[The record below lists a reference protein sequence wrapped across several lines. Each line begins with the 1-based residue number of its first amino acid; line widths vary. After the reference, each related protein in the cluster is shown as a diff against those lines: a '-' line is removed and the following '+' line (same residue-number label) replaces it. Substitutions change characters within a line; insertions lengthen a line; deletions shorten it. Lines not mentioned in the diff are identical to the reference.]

1 MSNQIPFFSLSL
13 PRFQEH
19 ELGIAMSVKIQFS
32 IVAAIFDYNPKISTA
47 MKPEYWEKL
56 MPALEKLLEDL
67 HANAENLST
76 SDQVCYSLL
85 YF

>member
-1 MSNQIPFFSLSL
+1 M
-13 PRFQEH
+13 
-19 ELGIAMSVKIQFS
+19 GIAMSVKIQFS

-76 SDQVCYSLL
+76 SDQVCCSLPFKKKFNL
-85 YF
+85 LRSE